1 MHALLTLLLQ
11 RCCHFAIDVPVLRR
25 CVVVAPKSVDLGLP
39 NGPKSTLGRP
49 KTTLG
54 GPKIEPSSLQE
65 RPRVP
70 QSAQE
75 CPQSVH
81 ERPKSAPRAP
91 QERPKSAQESPKTA
105 PRAPKSPPKSAPR
118 AHLTALGNCFETS
131 KVERSAFRKRSVAR
145 LAHEACREG
154 FFIDFALVRA
164 SVGPH
169 FDSPIPS
176 RNEGRALVERFDSLE
191 RRITAE
197 APKSTLPSP
206 QNRSK
211 IDRERSSDDSE
222 RLQSRSWLDR
232 GPLDALPES
241 MLGRSS
247 GPEAILA
254 RSGTPRSA
262 PLVRAAPSACWL
274 MRY

>member
-1 MHALLTLLLQ
+1 MLLRCSFAGSGRVARRSAEAHFDSVWASRNEVRRFRAQVKNQRKIVPHTLLA
-11 RCCHFAIDVPVLRR
+11 R
-25 CVVVAPKSVDLGLP
+25 VARKA
-39 NGPKSTLGRP
+39 R
-49 KTTLG
+49 
-54 GPKIEPSSLQE
+54 
-65 RPRVP
+65 
-70 QSAQE
+70 
-75 CPQSVH
+75 
-81 ERPKSAPRAP
+81 
-91 QERPKSAQESPKTA
+91 
-105 PRAPKSPPKSAPR
+105 
-118 AHLTALGNCFETS
+118 
-131 KVERSAFRKRSVAR
+131 RKRFLVDISVAN
-145 LAHEACREG
+145 
-154 FFIDFALVRA
+154 A
-164 SVGPH
+164 SVKPH

-241 MLGRSS
+241 MLARSS

-254 RSGTPRSA
+254 RSGASTPS
-262 PLVRAAPSACWL
+262 VID
-274 MRY
+274 

>member
-1 MHALLTLLLQ
+1 MHNARPT
-11 RCCHFAIDVPVLRR
+11 H
-25 CVVVAPKSVDLGLP
+25 VVVATLLSFRYRRPCVASLCCRCAKIGRPWTPERSKIDSWTPENDPRRAQNRAKFAPRAPKSAP
-39 NGPKSTLGRP
+39 
-49 KTTLG
+49 
-54 GPKIEPSSLQE
+54 E
-65 RPRVP
+65 RPRVSP
-70 QSAQE
+70 
-75 CPQSVH
+75 
-81 ERPKSAPRAP
+81 ERPRAP
-91 QERPKSAQESPKTA
+91 QERPKSA
-105 PRAPKSPPKSAPR
+105 PRASQERPRVPQERPKSAQEPPKSAPR

-241 MLGRSS
+241 MLARSS

-254 RSGTPRSA
+254 RSGRPKSARWFGLSRS
-262 PLVRAAPSACWL
+262 RIG
-274 MRY
+274 